1 MNMKLK
7 QTWIFDTDIVKRT
20 LMLVI
25 WNASMIPFFFIPTG
39 QMAQMAHSHSQMWVT
54 QASIS
59 KWRLVWVSYSHANI
73 THSDFHNKGFY
84 A

>member
-25 WNASMIPFFFIPTG
+25 WNASMFPFFLFL
-39 QMAQMAHSHSQMWVT
+39 
-54 QASIS
+54 QAICELP
-59 KWRLVWVSYSHANI
+59 KPLFQ
-73 THSDFHNKGFY
+73 SD

>member
-25 WNASMIPFFFIPTG
+25 WNASMIPFLFL
-39 QMAQMAHSHSQMWVT
+39 
-54 QASIS
+54 QAICELP
-59 KWRLVWVSYSHANI
+59 KPLFQ
-73 THSDFHNKGFY
+73 SD

>member
-1 MNMKLK
+1 MKLK

-25 WNASMIPFFFIPTG
+25 WNASMIPFFLF
-39 QMAQMAHSHSQMWVT
+39 Q
-54 QASIS
+54 QAICELPKPLFQSDALI
-59 KWRLVWVSYSHANI
+59 VWVSYSHANI

>member
-1 MNMKLK
+1 MFKNQMNMKLK

-25 WNASMIPFFFIPTG
+25 WNASMIPFFLFQQTICELPKPLF
-39 QMAQMAHSHSQMWVT
+39 Q
-54 QASIS
+54 
-59 KWRLVWVSYSHANI
+59 
-73 THSDFHNKGFY
+73 SD

>member
-25 WNASMIPFFFIPTG
+25 WNASMIPFFLF
-39 QMAQMAHSHSQMWVT
+39 Q
-54 QASIS
+54 QA
-59 KWRLVWVSYSHANI
+59 KWHKWH
-73 THSDFHNKGFY
+73 THTHKCELPKPLFQSD

>member
-1 MNMKLK
+1 MFKKQMNMKLK

-39 QMAQMAHSHSQMWVT
+39 HLWVT